1 MWKTSLFHLCL
12 ALCLLHAAAPT
23 HPEPKYM
30 LLVPTVLHG
39 DHTEKACVVLTNL
52 TEPLTLNVMLEL
64 SEQNVSC
71 VHNFVAE
78 KDTEHCWDLQVPAMT
93 SLQVAYVTLH
103 GKGETMEF
111 HGKRSILLEPSDSLM
126 FVQTD
131 KPIYKPEQTVQFRI
145 VTIKDDFRPVHE
157 TIPLVYIED
166 PQRNR
171 VGQWRD
177 VETTGGIAQLSF
189 PLASEPL
196 LGVYKVGVQRSQKS
210 PEEYPF
216 SVEEYVLP
224 KAEVVITMP
233 KTLTIL
239 DEEFKMTAC
248 AKYTYGKPMPG
259 VLKIR
264 VCRPYRQRYSS
275 CYGKESEAVCEVYS
289 REVDKNGCFHQVVS
303 TKVFQMKRSG
313 YDDVI
318 KVTATIEEEG
328 TGVEIIGEGSS
339 EISSNIGRVS
349 FLHVDPYYMKGLP
362 LHGQVQL
369 VDSAGA
375 PIANEMVF
383 VYGGQDNS
391 NINCTTD
398 QEGKASFAIDT
409 SSYSSLS
416 VHLRVSYKNS
426 QYCGDHNWVSPSYRD
441 DFRTV
446 NYFYSKSNSYV
457 NIHPI
462 YHTLQP
468 DHEEQI
474 TVHYILPSE
483 CLGEHTEPVFHYLI
497 MAKGGIV
504 RHGKQTVSVPREK
517 QGVAGTITV
526 SLPISNDIAP
536 KAKMLVF
543 VALPNGEVVADAKTF
558 NIDKT
563 FDNKVDLHF
572 SAAQGLPSSPTSLHL
587 EASPGS
593 LCAMRAVDK
602 SVLLMK
608 PEAELSVDSVYDLLP
623 VKDLT
628 GYNHGGRFLEEA
640 NTEPCIK
647 ADPIFLN
654 GLYYNPSSFSS
665 EGDTYD
671 IMKIM
676 GLKVLTNSAIH
687 KPQICSAHPDN
698 VVHVMS
704 SSLDAVSERMLMRG
718 NVRDVTVTIETVRKY
733 FPETWIWSLK
743 TLDSTGKAEVPLT
756 IPDTITEWK
765 AKMFCLSQETGFGLS
780 PTVSLTAFQP
790 FFVDATMPYSVIR
803 AEAFKLKVTVFNYL
817 DQCIRVRI
825 TLEKSKEYHAEPT
838 VPEEEA
844 HCIPANERV
853 TVSWAVNPNAL
864 GDVKFSVSAEMLQ
877 GEGLCGNLIVAQP
890 TTIRKDTIIKSLLVE
905 PEGVKRE
912 ETINTV
918 MCAKADHPVTEKIS
932 LKLPENVVEG
942 SARAYIQVAGDI
954 MGVMIH
960 NLQDLLQMPY
970 GCGEQ
975 NMALLAPNLY
985 AMEYLNKTGQLTE
998 EIKAKIIGHLI
1009 SGYQRQLLY
1018 KHMDGSYSAFG
1029 PPGEGNTWLTAFTLK
1044 FFSKASSLIHID
1056 EKHISD
1062 ALLWLSARQK
1072 SNGCFQNVGQLFN
1085 NAMQGGVEDDTT
1097 LASFITIS
1105 LLEANLPP
1113 THPVVR
1119 NALFCLD
1126 TAFKGTTNVY
1136 TKAILAYAF
1145 TLAGRDDK
1153 RAELLKSLDEVA
1165 IKKDGSKHWERIKD
1179 TKDEEPLPFFRF
1191 HPHAPSAEVEMT
1203 GYVLL
1208 ARLSKHPVS
1217 KEDLKESSQI
1227 VRWMSKQQNAQGGF
1241 RSTQD
1246 TCVAFQGMAVYG
1258 EATFVKNGASAV
1270 TVRCE
1275 AKVET
1280 QFHVDD
1286 GNRLLLQKAKL
1297 PHVPGKYIAEVQG
1310 NGCVYAQTSLRYN
1323 VPCSKGDT
1331 PFDLAVWTVP
1341 ETCNQKSQKSFE
1353 LHVNVSYTGKRPS
1366 SNMAVLELKM
1376 PSGYIP
1382 VKSTVKALKNL
1393 PYVGRADAL
1402 PNSVN
1407 IYLVHVSNATYSFHF
1422 TVEQDYVVSH
1432 LKPSVINIYDYYE
1445 NDESSTVEYN
1455 APCMTDPVKV
1465 ATP

>member
-1 MWKTSLFHLCL
+1 MWKTSLSHLCL
-12 ALCLLHAAAPT
+12 TLCLLHAAAPT

-39 DHTEKACVVLTNL
+39 EHTEKACVLLTHLN
-52 TEPLTLNVMLEL
+52 ESLTLNVMLEL
-64 SEQNVSC
+64 TKQTVSL
-71 VHNFVAE
+71 VQDFVAE

-103 GKGETMEF
+103 GKGDTVEF

-131 KPIYKPEQTVQFRI
+131 KPIYKPGQEVQFRI
-145 VTIKDDFRPVHE
+145 VTMKDDFRPVHE

-196 LGVYKVGVQRSQKS
+196 QGVYKVGVQRSQKS
-210 PEEYPF
+210 PKEYPF

-224 KAEVVITMP
+224 KIEVVTTMP

-248 AKYTYGKPMPG
+248 AKYTYGKPVPG
-259 VLKIR
+259 VMKVS
-264 VCRPYRQRYSS
+264 VCRKYRQRYSN
-275 CYGKESEAVCEVYS
+275 CYGKESQAVCEDYS
-289 REVDKNGCFHQVVS
+289 RTVDKNGCFHEVVP

-313 YDDVI
+313 YEDEI
-318 KVTATIEEEG
+318 KVTATMEEEG

-339 EISSNIGRVS
+339 KISNNIGKVS
-349 FLHVDPYYMKGLP
+349 FLHVDPYFRKGLP
-362 LHGQVQL
+362 IHGQVQF
-369 VDSAGA
+369 VDSSGA
-375 PIANEMVF
+375 PIANETVF
-383 VYGGQDNS
+383 VYGGRDNS
-391 NINCTTD
+391 DINCTTD

-409 SSYSSLS
+409 SSHSSLS

-426 QYCGDHNWVSPSYRD
+426 QYCSDHNWVSPSYRD
-441 DFRTV
+441 DFRMV
-446 NYFYSKSNSYV
+446 NHFYSKSNSYV

-462 YHTLQP
+462 YHTLEA

-474 TVHYILPSE
+474 TVHYILQSE
-483 CLGEHTEPVFHYLI
+483 GLGEHTEPVFHYLI

-536 KAKMLVF
+536 TAKMLVF
-543 VALPNGEVVADAKTF
+543 VVLPSGEVIADAKTF
-558 NIDKT
+558 NIAKT
-563 FDNKVDLHF
+563 FANKVDLHF
-572 SAAQGLPSSPTSLHL
+572 FAAEGLPSSPTSLHL

-593 LCAMRAVDK
+593 LCATRAVDK

-608 PEAELSVDSVYDLLP
+608 PEAELSADSVYDLLP

-640 NTEPCIK
+640 NTEPCIN
-647 ADPIFLN
+647 ADPIFMN
-654 GLYYNPSSFSS
+654 GLYYNPSSLSS

-671 IMKIM
+671 IMRLM
-676 GLKVLTNSAIH
+676 GLKVVTNSAIR
-687 KPQICSAHPDN
+687 KPQICTPQIQYSGYSPAGASGR
-698 VVHVMS
+698 VAS
-704 SSLDAVSERMLMRG
+704 
-718 NVRDVTVTIETVRKY
+718 RDSITSQLTMPSVIETVRKY

-765 AKMFCLSQETGFGLS
+765 ANMFCLSQETGFGLS

-803 AEAFKLKVTVFNYL
+803 GEAFKLKVTVFNYL
-817 DQCIRVRI
+817 VQCIRVHI

-853 TVSWAVNPNAL
+853 TVSWAVNPISL

-890 TTIRKDTIIKSLLVE
+890 TTIRKDTIIKLLLVE
-905 PEGVKRE
+905 PEGVEKE

-918 MCAKADHPVTEKIS
+918 MCAKEDHPVTETIS

-942 SARAYIQVAGDI
+942 SARVYIQVVGDI

-975 NMALLAPNLY
+975 NMALFAPNLY

-1018 KHMDGSYSAFG
+1018 KHSDGSYSAFG

-1044 FFSKASSLIHID
+1044 SFSMARSVIHID
-1056 EKHISD
+1056 GKHISD

-1072 SNGCFQNVGQLFN
+1072 SNGCFQNVGKLFN
-1085 NAMQGGVEDDTT
+1085 NAMKGCVEDDTT
-1097 LASFITIS
+1097 LAAYITIC

-1126 TAFKGTTNVY
+1126 TAFKDTSNVY

-1165 IKKDGSKHWERIKD
+1165 IKKDGFKHWERIKD
-1179 TKDEEPLPFFRF
+1179 TKDEEPLPSFRF
-1191 HPHAPSAEVEMT
+1191 HTRAPSAEVEMT

-1270 TVRCE
+1270 TVCCE

-1297 PHVPGKYIAEVQG
+1297 PHVPGEYIAEVQG

-1323 VPCSKGDT
+1323 VPCLKGDT

-1341 ETCNQKSQKSFE
+1341 DTCTQKSQKSFE

-1366 SNMAVLELKM
+1366 SNMAVLQMKM

-1393 PYVGRADAL
+1393 HYVGRTDVL
-1402 PNSVN
+1402 PNSVT
-1407 IYLVHVSNATYSFHF
+1407 IYLEHVSNATYSFHF

-1465 ATP
+1465 ATA